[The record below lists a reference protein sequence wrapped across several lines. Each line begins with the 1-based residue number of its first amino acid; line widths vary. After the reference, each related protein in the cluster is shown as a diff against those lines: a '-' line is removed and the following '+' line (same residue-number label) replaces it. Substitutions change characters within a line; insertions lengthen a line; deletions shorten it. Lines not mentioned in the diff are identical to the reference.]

1 MGIGLRWRLATY
13 ALPGVVVAPT
23 VSGRYGVVRE
33 VYDGRRPSPQ
43 SSVHSQQP
51 TGEFVRRQRAETE
64 N

>member
-1 MGIGLRWRLATY
+1 MKSIESVKLAD
-13 ALPGVVVAPT
+13 
-23 VSGRYGVVRE
+23 VRE